1 MTKAGQLCDDEDLWQ
16 ELLKYDSKWIDL
28 AAWFVLLRR
37 DHDGSNAEE
46 WLEKFLEGLTVKRQ
60 SRDGIIDIVMK
71 QLKAEYDSLED
82 HRPLYTG
89 SDTPEERKF
98 RDTISE
104 QKLFCI
110 NPADFEQMLQEYAPT
125 TEPAELLRRMKELGY
140 LKTKSPDSLRYG
152 VNLNRADGGKRKSID
167 YYAIIME

>member
-1 MTKAGQLCDDEDLWQ
+1 MIRHGLT
-16 ELLKYDSKWIDL
+16 
-28 AAWFVLLRR
+28 LLRGSCTCGGG
-37 DHDGSNAEE
+37 HDGTNTEE
-46 WLEKFLEGLTVKRQ
+46 WLEKFLEGLTVKWQ
-60 SRDGIIDIVMK
+60 SIDGIIDIVMK

-82 HRPLYTG
+82 RRPLYTG

-140 LKTKSPDSLRYG
+140 LKTKSTDSLRYG
-152 VNLNRADGGKRKSID
+152 VNLKSADVGKRKSID